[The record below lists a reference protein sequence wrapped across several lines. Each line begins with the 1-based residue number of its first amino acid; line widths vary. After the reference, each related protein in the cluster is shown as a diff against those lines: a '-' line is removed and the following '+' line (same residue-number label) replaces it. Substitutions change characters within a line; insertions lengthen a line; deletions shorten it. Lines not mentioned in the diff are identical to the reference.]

1 MLPKHVPFR
10 CLSHAG
16 ITKGGVGS
24 SQESCQE
31 GENMR
36 PIHWIIVLV
45 VVLVLFGAQKLP
57 DLARSIGK
65 SAKILKEEMNDL
77 SQDSSSA
84 SDQASTSQSENTDSS
99 K

>member
-1 MLPKHVPFR
+1 
-10 CLSHAG
+10 
-16 ITKGGVGS
+16 
-24 SQESCQE
+24 
-31 GENMR
+31 MR
-36 PIHWIIVLV
+36 PIHWIIVLI

-77 SQDSSSA
+77 SEDTPSSDEDS
-84 SDQASTSQSENTDSS
+84 TT

>member
-1 MLPKHVPFR
+1 
-10 CLSHAG
+10 
-16 ITKGGVGS
+16 
-24 SQESCQE
+24 
-31 GENMR
+31 MR
-36 PIHWIIVLV
+36 PIHWIIVLIA
-45 VVLVLFGAQKLP
+45 VLVLFGAQKLP

-84 SDQASTSQSENTDSS
+84 NDQASTSQPENTDSS

>member
-1 MLPKHVPFR
+1 
-10 CLSHAG
+10 
-16 ITKGGVGS
+16 
-24 SQESCQE
+24 
-31 GENMR
+31 MR
-36 PIHWIIVLV
+36 PIHWIIVLI

-77 SQDSSSA
+77 SQDSSSV
-84 SDQASTSQSENTDSS
+84 SDQASTSQPENTDSS

>member
-1 MLPKHVPFR
+1 
-10 CLSHAG
+10 
-16 ITKGGVGS
+16 
-24 SQESCQE
+24 
-31 GENMR
+31 MR

-77 SQDSSSA
+77 SEDTPSSDEDS
-84 SDQASTSQSENTDSS
+84 TT

>member
-1 MLPKHVPFR
+1 
-10 CLSHAG
+10 
-16 ITKGGVGS
+16 
-24 SQESCQE
+24 
-31 GENMR
+31 MR

-45 VVLVLFGAQKLP
+45 VILVLFGAQKLP

-77 SQDSSSA
+77 SQDPSSV
-84 SDQASTSQSENTDSS
+84 SDQASTSQPENTDSS

>member
-1 MLPKHVPFR
+1 
-10 CLSHAG
+10 
-16 ITKGGVGS
+16 
-24 SQESCQE
+24 
-31 GENMR
+31 MR

-77 SQDSSSA
+77 SQDSSST

>member
-1 MLPKHVPFR
+1 
-10 CLSHAG
+10 
-16 ITKGGVGS
+16 
-24 SQESCQE
+24 
-31 GENMR
+31 MR

-77 SQDSSSA
+77 SQDPSSA

>member
-1 MLPKHVPFR
+1 
-10 CLSHAG
+10 
-16 ITKGGVGS
+16 
-24 SQESCQE
+24 
-31 GENMR
+31 MR
-36 PIHWIIVLV
+36 PIHWIIVLI

-77 SQDSSSA
+77 SQDSSS
-84 SDQASTSQSENTDSS
+84 TSELTSMSEPENTESS

>member
-1 MLPKHVPFR
+1 
-10 CLSHAG
+10 
-16 ITKGGVGS
+16 
-24 SQESCQE
+24 
-31 GENMR
+31 MR
-36 PIHWIIVLV
+36 PIHWIIVLI

-77 SQDSSSA
+77 SQHSSSA
-84 SDQASTSQSENTDSS
+84 NDQASTSQPENTDSS

>member
-1 MLPKHVPFR
+1 
-10 CLSHAG
+10 
-16 ITKGGVGS
+16 
-24 SQESCQE
+24 
-31 GENMR
+31 MR
-36 PIHWIIVLV
+36 PIHWIIVLI

-77 SQDSSSA
+77 SQDA
-84 SDQASTSQSENTDSS
+84 SSTSEQTSTSEPENTDSS

>member
-1 MLPKHVPFR
+1 
-10 CLSHAG
+10 
-16 ITKGGVGS
+16 
-24 SQESCQE
+24 
-31 GENMR
+31 MR

-77 SQDSSSA
+77 SQDSSSV
-84 SDQASTSQSENTDSS
+84 SDQASTSQPENTDSS

>member
-10 CLSHAG
+10 CLSHAE
-16 ITKGGVGS
+16 ITKVGVGS
-24 SQESCQE
+24 SQESPQE

-57 DLARSIGK
+57 ELAKSIGQ
-65 SAKILKEEMNDL
+65 SAKILKKEMNDL
-77 SQDSSSA
+77 SEDTPSS
-84 SDQASTSQSENTDSS
+84 DENSTT

>member
-1 MLPKHVPFR
+1 
-10 CLSHAG
+10 
-16 ITKGGVGS
+16 
-24 SQESCQE
+24 
-31 GENMR
+31 MR
-36 PIHWIIVLV
+36 PIHWIIVLI

-77 SQDSSSA
+77 SQDSSS
-84 SDQASTSQSENTDSS
+84 SNDQASTSQPENTDSS

>member
-1 MLPKHVPFR
+1 
-10 CLSHAG
+10 
-16 ITKGGVGS
+16 
-24 SQESCQE
+24 
-31 GENMR
+31 MR
-36 PIHWIIVLV
+36 PIHWIIVLI

-77 SQDSSSA
+77 SQDSSS
-84 SDQASTSQSENTDSS
+84 TSEQRSMSEPENTDSS

>member
-1 MLPKHVPFR
+1 
-10 CLSHAG
+10 
-16 ITKGGVGS
+16 
-24 SQESCQE
+24 
-31 GENMR
+31 MR
-36 PIHWIIVLV
+36 PIHWIIVLI

-77 SQDSSSA
+77 SQDPS
-84 SDQASTSQSENTDSS
+84 STSEQTSTSEPENTDSS

>member
-1 MLPKHVPFR
+1 
-10 CLSHAG
+10 
-16 ITKGGVGS
+16 
-24 SQESCQE
+24 
-31 GENMR
+31 MR

-84 SDQASTSQSENTDSS
+84 SDQASTSQSDNTDPS